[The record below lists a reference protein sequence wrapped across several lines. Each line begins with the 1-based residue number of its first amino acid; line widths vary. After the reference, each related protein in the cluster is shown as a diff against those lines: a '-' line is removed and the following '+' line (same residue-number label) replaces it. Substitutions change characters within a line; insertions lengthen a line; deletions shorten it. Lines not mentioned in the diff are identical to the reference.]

1 MAEYE
6 EELSG
11 AGEERSKSR
20 LGHGDEEEEREEDLD
35 TTWGGREGGP
45 RGRSIKMARQ
55 RGEDAPTS
63 TALHQ

>member
-11 AGEERSKSR
+11 AGEERSSR

-35 TTWGGREGGP
+35 TDLGRK
-45 RGRSIKMARQ
+45 RGRTPR
-55 RGEDAPTS
+55 
-63 TALHQ
+63 

>member
-1 MAEYE
+1 
-6 EELSG
+6 
-11 AGEERSKSR
+11 
-20 LGHGDEEEEREEDLD
+20 LD